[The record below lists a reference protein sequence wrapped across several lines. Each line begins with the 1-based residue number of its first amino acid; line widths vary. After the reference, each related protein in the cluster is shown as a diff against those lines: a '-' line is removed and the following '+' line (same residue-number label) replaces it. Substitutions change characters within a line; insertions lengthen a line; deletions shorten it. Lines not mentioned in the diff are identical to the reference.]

1 MVGVT
6 IEKIL
11 ITAHDVVRRA
21 FEGALEVAII
31 GRVVADDVQRDL
43 AWRHDPKVGEFGHE
57 FPDRGS

>member
-1 MVGVT
+1 MFVE

-31 GRVVADDVQRDL
+31 GLVVADDGADELAVLIVQ
-43 AWRHDPKVGEFGHE
+43 HE
-57 FPDRGS
+57 P